1 MRLVPRPKPAP
12 GPTDFHPP
20 SLCVGILEDDFSQAA
35 LFSHWLKQAGHRCQ
49 HLASADALIRAVWA
63 SNLDALLLAW
73 RLVRFSGM
81 DVIRLIRRSH
91 RPSLPILVSGPDRE
105 ADVVSALHQG
115 ADDYLVTPARR
126 LQMVARI
133 EAIARRGTLNHSAR
147 TIEVGPIRV
156 DYQTRSVLYGE
167 RPVNIT
173 GKEFDL
179 LVLFLRN
186 PGRVLSRSHLL
197 ESVWGAKA
205 RVTSRAL
212 DTRIYRLRKKLC
224 LTPEYALHLTP
235 AYGHGY
241 RLARVDAASMNF
253 PSNRLSARQNGES
266 RPAPNAPPR
275 FRVPESV
282 GANAPSGP
290 VHRPRLGFY
299 EVGEQ

>member
-1 MRLVPRPKPAP
+1 
-12 GPTDFHPP
+12 
-20 SLCVGILEDDFSQAA
+20 
-35 LFSHWLKQAGHRCQ
+35 LKQAGHRCQ
-49 HLASADALIRAVWA
+49 HLTSADALIRAVCA
-63 SNLDALLLAW
+63 SHLDALLLAW
-73 RLVRFSGM
+73 SLVRFGGV
-81 DVIRLIRRSH
+81 DVVRLIRRSH

-105 ADVVSALHQG
+105 ADVVSALRQG
-115 ADDYLVTPARR
+115 ADDYLVKPARR

-133 EAIARRGTLNHSAR
+133 EAIARRATLNHSAR

-197 ESVWGAKA
+197 ESVWGTKA

-224 LTPEYALHLTP
+224 LTPEYALHLRP

-241 RLARVDAASMNF
+241 RLACVDAASMNLRF
-253 PSNRLSARQNGES
+253 NRVSARQNGES
-266 RPAPNAPPR
+266 RPAPAVRARQGEPPSHTGTR
-275 FRVPESV
+275 
-282 GANAPSGP
+282 
-290 VHRPRLGFY
+290 
-299 EVGEQ
+299 